1 MDHDSDGE
9 ITLEEWLDYF
19 AAVKH
24 EKCRIANDPEVSWII
39 RYTAL
44 LMFGG
49 TI

>member
-24 EKCRIANDPEVSWII
+24 EKCRIANDPEVSCCFATYWVSW
-39 RYTAL
+39 
-44 LMFGG
+44 G